1 MQAREWKVLQR
12 VTHND
17 RQGSECVHCK
27 GLSHSEGGLDMSV
40 HSDIPRQETIF
51 SKTLRVESKTIFV
64 DIKENESGQYLK
76 IAERSTKGDRQT
88 VVMAL
93 SGIMDLR
100 DALDEALE
108 KISTIKVLSFSSM
121 FCMSI
126 NAA

>member
-1 MQAREWKVLQR
+1 
-12 VTHND
+12 
-17 RQGSECVHCK
+17 
-27 GLSHSEGGLDMSV
+27 MSV

-100 DALDEALE
+100 DTLNEALE
-108 KISTIKVLSFSSM
+108 KIKVLSFSSM
-121 FCMSI
+121 FCMFI

>member
-1 MQAREWKVLQR
+1 
-12 VTHND
+12 
-17 RQGSECVHCK
+17 
-27 GLSHSEGGLDMSV
+27 MSV
-40 HSDIPRQETIF
+40 PSDIPSLQIQEPIF
-51 SKTLRVESKTIFV
+51 TKTLRVESKTIFI
-64 DIKENESGQYLK
+64 DIKENESGHYLK